1 MKTNINMNTLTTK
14 EKQSIWVPKLVF
26 FNTKTKEN
34 TRNDDKSFTLARRD
48 STYKFSETD
57 VKDNIFIFSG
67 ADNPFVMSRRYDV
80 EWICDYNM
88 RWYPFDSQVPP
99 VGCYVC
105 LVVSQPPL
113 FSGLSHGADNPG

>member
-1 MKTNINMNTLTTK
+1 MNTLTTR

-57 VKDNIFIFSG
+57 VKDNIYIFPGS
-67 ADNPFVMSRRYDV
+67 DNPFVMSRSYDV
-80 EWICDYNM
+80 EWICDYDM
-88 RWYPFDSQVPP
+88 RWYPFDTQVSP
-99 VGCYVC
+99 CTCHNY
-105 LVVSQPPL
+105 SPL
-113 FSGLSHGADNPG
+113 